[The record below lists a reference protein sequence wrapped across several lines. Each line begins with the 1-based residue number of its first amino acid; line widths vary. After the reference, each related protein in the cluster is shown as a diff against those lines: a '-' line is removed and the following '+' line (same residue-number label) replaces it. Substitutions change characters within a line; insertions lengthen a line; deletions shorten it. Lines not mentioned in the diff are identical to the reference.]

1 MENGV
6 NKMDDFIKG
15 NVLYATVKQIT
26 LEENAFS
33 FLSGTRDKVLLYGE
47 NTENIAYYLL
57 AKTLKHREKAILIGL
72 GDYHD
77 GYLFDLN
84 LIADYLFSEGLDPM
98 DALNKLLVSA
108 AYNINQLE
116 KLSDMLKEHSES
128 PVFLLNIDRMAKST
142 KEYPRLNNVLWKI
155 ASNSASYIFL
165 TASAH
170 PLSKSYPPKPQAPHF
185 VRHFVDIIAYVKV
198 KTPSEFVL
206 YLLKHPLKG
215 YSKITIGGEKYWA
228 ETLHQ

>member
-1 MENGV
+1 MT
-6 NKMDDFIKG
+6 DFIKG
-15 NVLYATVKQIT
+15 NILYATGKQVA
-26 LEENAFS
+26 LRENAFS
-33 FLSGTRDKVLLYGE
+33 FLSGARDRVLLYGD

-57 AKTLKHREKAILIGL
+57 AKMLKHYEKVVLIGL

-84 LIADYLFSEGLDPM
+84 LIANYLFSEGLDPV
-98 DALNKLLVSA
+98 DYLNKMLVSA

-116 KLSDMLKEHSES
+116 KLSGMLREHAES
-128 PVFLLNIDRMAKST
+128 PVFLLNIDRIAKNA
-142 KEYPRLNNVLWKI
+142 KDYPKLNNVLWKI
-155 ASNSASYIFL
+155 ASNNVSHLFL
-165 TASAH
+165 TASTH
-170 PLSKSYPPKPQAPHF
+170 PLSKDYPPKPQVPHF
-185 VRHFVDIIAYVKV
+185 VRHLVDIIAYVRV

-228 ETLHQ
+228 ETLHP